1 MRQTT
6 STILMVRPASF
17 GFNAETAV
25 NNAFQGKLDLT
36 AEIIQQRAEAEF
48 DTFVEKLRKEGVDVL
63 MIQDSQLP
71 AKPDAVFPNNW
82 FCSLPDG
89 RIHLFP
95 MYAPVRR
102 LERRKEII
110 ETISKGFGVTE
121 VIDWS
126 SAENREQILEGTGS
140 IIFDHIHRL
149 AFACLSPRTNA
160 RLMRRF
166 CLQTGYSPILFSSED
181 ENGMLIYHTNVM
193 LHIGSDYAVVCLES
207 IRSEQER
214 EQVIEQLSLGGKQIV
229 DISLEQVRNYA
240 GNMLQ
245 VENSRG
251 ELITAMSRKA
261 LDSLTDAQRKI
272 IEARSRIVAADI
284 PVIETI
290 GGGSARCMMAEI
302 FLKRR

>member
-48 DTFVEKLRKEGVDVL
+48 DTFVEKLRKEGVNVL
-63 MIQDSQLP
+63 VIQDSQLP

-214 EQVIEQLSLGGKQIV
+214 RQVIEQLSLGGKQIV

-245 VENSRG
+245 VENSRR

-261 LDSLTDAQRKI
+261 LDSLTDSQRKI